1 MFISV
6 FKMKTKK
13 ELLGMRIKE
22 FRENRRLTQDKLAER
37 VGIDPKHLSRI
48 ENGRNYPSLE
58 TLEKI
63 LSSMDVT
70 YEEIF
75 NFKHLIP
82 KEELITKINKKL
94 VSLDNKKLKF
104 VYNIVNEL

>member
-1 MFISV
+1 
-6 FKMKTKK
+6 MKKNKK
-13 ELLGMRIKE
+13 ELLGLRLKE
-22 FRENRRLTQDKLAER
+22 YRENRKLTQDKLAEM

-63 LSSMDVT
+63 LDSLDVS

-75 NFKHLIP
+75 NFKLLVSKDDLI
-82 KEELITKINKKL
+82 KKINSRL
-94 VSLDNKKLKF
+94 EVLDESKLKLI
-104 VYNIVNEL
+104 YNIVNEF